1 MKTLIKKILKE
12 SVEDKLFNKLSTMLK
27 PPYVDFLKKNGLSD
41 DEVVIVLKKFFEKVG
56 GTVTIDFDTVTI
68 DFDGDICDVRAKK
81 EGDGEVTVIK
91 YHEDL
96 GDFTGRDT
104 VYWSL
109 VYDKSTWVQRILDW
123 VSTNKY
129 VDSRG
134 EKEFSVSYVDQ
145 VYKTDELGNRSWSNA
160 PQSIKDD
167 KFYKGII

>member
-56 GTVTIDFDTVTI
+56 GTVTIDFD
-68 DFDGDICDVRAKK
+68 GDICDVQIVKN
-81 EGDGEVTVIK
+81 EDGEDTVIK

-109 VYDKSTWVQRILDW
+109 DYTKTTWVDRILDYIF
-123 VSTNKY
+123 TRKH

-145 VYKTDELGNRSWSNA
+145 VYKTDESGNRSWSNA

>member
-56 GTVTIDFDTVTI
+56 GTVAI
-68 DFDGDICDVRAKK
+68 DFDGDICDVQIVKN
-81 EGDGEVTVIK
+81 EDGEDTVIK

-109 VYDKSTWVQRILDW
+109 DYTKTTWVDRILDYIF
-123 VSTNKY
+123 TRKH

-145 VYKTDELGNRSWSNA
+145 VYKTDESGNRSWSNA

>member
-56 GTVTIDFDTVTI
+56 GTVAI
-68 DFDGDICDVRAKK
+68 DFDGDICDVQIVKN
-81 EGDGEVTVIK
+81 EDGEDTVIK

-109 VYDKSTWVQRILDW
+109 GYTKTTWVDRILDYIF
-123 VSTNKY
+123 TRKH

-134 EKEFSVSYVDQ
+134 EKVFSVSYVDQ
-145 VYKTDELGNRSWSNA
+145 VYKTDESGNRSWSNA

>member
-12 SVEDKLFNKLSTMLK
+12 SIEDKLFNKLSTMLK

-56 GTVTIDFDTVTI
+56 GTVTIDFD
-68 DFDGDICDVRAKK
+68 GDICDVRVKK
-81 EGDGEVTVIK
+81 EEDGEITVIK

-160 PQSIKDD
+160 PQNIKDD
-167 KFYKGII
+167 EFYKGII

>member
-12 SVEDKLFNKLSTMLK
+12 SIEDKLFNKLSTMLK

-56 GTVTIDFDTVTI
+56 GTVAI
-68 DFDGDICDVRAKK
+68 DFDGDICDVQIVKN
-81 EGDGEVTVIK
+81 EDGEDTVIK

-109 VYDKSTWVQRILDW
+109 DYTKTTWVDRILDYIF
-123 VSTNKY
+123 TRKH

-145 VYKTDELGNRSWSNA
+145 VYKTDESGNRSWSNA

>member
-41 DEVVIVLKKFFEKVG
+41 DEVVIILKKFFEKVG
-56 GTVTIDFDTVTI
+56 GTVTIDFD
-68 DFDGDICDVRAKK
+68 GDICDVKLKK
-81 EGDGEVTVIK
+81 WKGKEEGTVIK

-96 GDFTGRDT
+96 GGFSGRDT
-104 VYWSL
+104 VYWFL
-109 VYDKSTWVQRILDW
+109 DYTKTTWVDRILDYIF
-123 VSTNKY
+123 TRKN

-145 VYKTDELGNRSWSNA
+145 VYKTDESGNRSWSNA

>member
-41 DEVVIVLKKFFEKVG
+41 DEVVIILKKFFEKVG
-56 GTVTIDFDTVTI
+56 GTVTIDFD
-68 DFDGDICDVRAKK
+68 GDICDTQIVKN
-81 EGDGEVTVIK
+81 GDGEDTVIK

-104 VYWSL
+104 VYWFL
-109 VYDKSTWVQRILDW
+109 DYTKTTWVDRILDYIF
-123 VSTNKY
+123 TRKN

-145 VYKTDELGNRSWSNA
+145 VYKTDESGNRSWSNA

>member
-41 DEVVIVLKKFFEKVG
+41 DEVVIVLKKFFEKFG
-56 GTVTIDFDTVTI
+56 GTVAI
-68 DFDGDICDVRAKK
+68 DFDGDICDVQIVKN
-81 EGDGEVTVIK
+81 EDGEDTVIK

-109 VYDKSTWVQRILDW
+109 DYTKTTWVDRILDYIF
-123 VSTNKY
+123 TRKH

-145 VYKTDELGNRSWSNA
+145 VYKTDESGDRSWSNA

>member
-27 PPYVDFLKKNGLSD
+27 PPYVDFLKKNGISD
-41 DEVVIVLKKFFEKVG
+41 DEIVIVLKKFFEKVG
-56 GTVTIDFDTVTI
+56 GTVTIDFD
-68 DFDGDICDVRAKK
+68 GDICDVQIVKN
-81 EGDGEVTVIK
+81 EDGEDTVIK

-109 VYDKSTWVQRILDW
+109 DYTKTTWVDRILDYIF
-123 VSTNKY
+123 TRKH

-134 EKEFSVSYVDQ
+134 EKVFSVSYVDQ
-145 VYKTDELGNRSWSNA
+145 VYKTDESGNRSWSNA

>member
-12 SVEDKLFNKLSTMLK
+12 SIEDKLFNKLSTMLK
-27 PPYVDFLKKNGLSD
+27 PPYVDFLKKNGISD
-41 DEVVIVLKKFFEKVG
+41 DEIVIVLKKFFEKVG
-56 GTVTIDFDTVTI
+56 GTVTIDFD
-68 DFDGDICDVRAKK
+68 GDICDVQIVKN
-81 EGDGEVTVIK
+81 EDGEDTVIK

-109 VYDKSTWVQRILDW
+109 DYTKTTWVDRILDYIF
-123 VSTNKY
+123 TRKH

-145 VYKTDELGNRSWSNA
+145 VYKTDESGNRSWSNA

>member
-27 PPYVDFLKKNGLSD
+27 PPYVDFLKKNGISD
-41 DEVVIVLKKFFEKVG
+41 DEIVIVLKKFFEKVG
-56 GTVTIDFDTVTI
+56 GTVTIDFD
-68 DFDGDICDVRAKK
+68 GDICDVQIVKN
-81 EGDGEVTVIK
+81 EDGEDTVIK

-109 VYDKSTWVQRILDW
+109 DYIKTTWVDRILDYIF
-123 VSTNKY
+123 TRKH

-145 VYKTDELGNRSWSNA
+145 VYKTDESGNRSWSNA

>member
-12 SVEDKLFNKLSTMLK
+12 SIEDKLFNKLSTMLK

-56 GTVTIDFDTVTI
+56 GTVSI
-68 DFDGDICDVRAKK
+68 DFDGDICDVQIVKN
-81 EGDGEVTVIK
+81 EDGEDTVIK

-109 VYDKSTWVQRILDW
+109 DYTKTTWVDRILDYIF
-123 VSTNKY
+123 TRKH

-145 VYKTDELGNRSWSNA
+145 VYKTDESGNRSWSNA

>member
-56 GTVTIDFDTVTI
+56 GTVAI
-68 DFDGDICDVRAKK
+68 DFDGDICDVQIVKN
-81 EGDGEVTVIK
+81 EDGEDTVIK

-109 VYDKSTWVQRILDW
+109 DYTKTTWVDRILDYIF
-123 VSTNKY
+123 TRKH

-134 EKEFSVSYVDQ
+134 EKVFSVSYVDQ
-145 VYKTDELGNRSWSNA
+145 VYKTDESGNRSWSNA

>member
-12 SVEDKLFNKLSTMLK
+12 SIEDKLFNKLSTMLK

-56 GTVTIDFDTVTI
+56 GTVTIDFD
-68 DFDGDICDVRAKK
+68 GDICDVQIVKN
-81 EGDGEVTVIK
+81 EDGEDTVIK

-109 VYDKSTWVQRILDW
+109 DYTKTTWVDRILDYIF
-123 VSTNKY
+123 TRKH

-145 VYKTDELGNRSWSNA
+145 VYKTDESGDRSWSNA

>member
-27 PPYVDFLKKNGLSD
+27 PPYADFLKKNGISD
-41 DEVVIVLKKFFEKVG
+41 DEIVIILKKFFEKDG
-56 GTVTIDFDTVTI
+56 GIVSI
-68 DFDGDICDVRAKK
+68 DFDGDICDVKLKKWERK
-81 EGDGEVTVIK
+81 EGGTVIK

-109 VYDKSTWVQRILDW
+109 GYTKTTWVDRILDYIF
-123 VSTNKY
+123 TRKH

-134 EKEFSVSYVDQ
+134 EKVFSVSYVDQ
-145 VYKTDELGNRSWSNA
+145 VYKTDESGNRSWSNA

>member
-12 SVEDKLFNKLSTMLK
+12 SIEDKLFNKLSTMLK

-56 GTVTIDFDTVTI
+56 GTVAI
-68 DFDGDICDVRAKK
+68 DFDGDICDVQIVKN
-81 EGDGEVTVIK
+81 EDGEDTVIK

-109 VYDKSTWVQRILDW
+109 DYTKTTWVDRILDYIF
-123 VSTNKY
+123 TRKH

-145 VYKTDELGNRSWSNA
+145 VYKTDESGDRSWSNA

>member
-56 GTVTIDFDTVTI
+56 GTVTIDFD
-68 DFDGDICDVRAKK
+68 GDICDVRAKK
-81 EGDGEVTVIK
+81 EEDGEVTVIK

>member
-56 GTVTIDFDTVTI
+56 GTVTIDFD
-68 DFDGDICDVRAKK
+68 GDICDAQIVKN
-81 EGDGEVTVIK
+81 GDGEDTVIK

-123 VSTNKY
+123 VSTHKY
-129 VDSRG
+129 VSSAG
-134 EKEFSVSYVDQ
+134 EK
-145 VYKTDELGNRSWSNA
+145 VYSFPYLGDVYRTDESGNRSWSKA
-160 PQSIKDD
+160 PQYIKDD
-167 KFYKGII
+167 EFYKGII